1 MNTQSHPHFKNDEA
15 KMENTKMNGHY
26 SVGKILFAGCCLA
39 ALSSKAQNTNDW
51 SSTNIQ
57 SRVQYAIENSER
69 MFRYDFDVVV
79 ASEQMNTLIE
89 EKIAQ
94 GSPLPVEINQLLLL
108 YRNGD
113 ANFKASIQGLP
124 PEFQDQV
131 EPKLNEIIKKS
142 GFATF
147 WGKATKS
154 FLSLTKEELAK
165 GEQLVLVK
173 ESNEQ
178 LVVAL
183 EKLDRPFHK
192 DARLNAIRLII
203 DKKTKLVTGAR
214 LYLAEAKDL
223 TVMIEYNFLKMEGE
237 ETPLPVWSSIQVE
250 QNSWMGTLFGFI
262 GWPNKILVSYSDYK
276 FHKAPQ

>member
-1 MNTQSHPHFKNDEA
+1 
-15 KMENTKMNGHY
+15 MENTKMNSHY
-26 SVGKILFAGCCLA
+26 SVGKIVLAGCCLA
-39 ALSSKAQNTNDW
+39 ALSSKAQSTNDW

-89 EKIAQ
+89 EKITQ

-124 PEFQDQV
+124 PEFRDQV

-154 FLSLTKEELAK
+154 FLSITKEELGK

-173 ESNEQ
+173 ESKEQ

-203 DKKTKLVTGAR
+203 DKKTRLVTGAR

-223 TVMIEYNFLKMEGE
+223 TVMMEYSLLKMEGE
-237 ETPLPVWSSIQVE
+237 EMPLPVWSSIQVE

-262 GWPNKILVSYSDYK
+262 GWPNKILVNYSDYK
-276 FHKAPQ
+276 FHKAAQ